1 MLYAF
6 LSLILFSSSVYSKFA
21 YVNYE
26 KLIQSSEIYIKMNN
40 DLTQLRFKHKSE
52 IEAMDNDL
60 ASKHKELMEI
70 QDISVRESKAQE
82 YQAGVEKSRLRKQE
96 LRSEYDD
103 IKQARMK
110 SIMDQVKS
118 VSKKLN
124 DSRGYDAILRM
135 DAIYVNGN
143 VVDVTDEL
151 IGQMNK
157 GDIS

>member
-6 LSLILFSSSVYSKFA
+6 FVLMLFSNSVYCAFA
-21 YVNYE
+21 CVDFQ
-26 KLIQSSEIYIKMNN
+26 KLIEKSSAYIKLDD
-40 DLTQLRFKHKSE
+40 DLTQLQLQHKRE
-52 IEAMDNDL
+52 IEAVDNDL
-60 ASKHKELMEI
+60 AAKHKDLMAI

-96 LRSEYDD
+96 LKAQYDN
-103 IKQARMK
+103 IKQTGMK
-110 SIMDQVKS
+110 SIIDKANS
-118 VSKKLN
+118 VAKKLN